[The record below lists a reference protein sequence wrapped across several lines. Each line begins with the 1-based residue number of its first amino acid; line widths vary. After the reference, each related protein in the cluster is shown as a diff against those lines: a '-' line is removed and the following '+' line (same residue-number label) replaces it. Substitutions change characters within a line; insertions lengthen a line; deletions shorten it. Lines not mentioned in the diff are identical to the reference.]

1 MPNSSLLSLKIAI
14 IGLGYVGLPV
24 AAAFAARGFD
34 VLGFDIDN
42 KRLDE
47 LRDGRDGTASVTSVE
62 LRQPSLSFS
71 NREEDL
77 RDRDVLIVAVPT
89 PVDEAKRPDLT
100 PFKGAAATVG
110 RNMKPGAISVFEST
124 VFPGATEEVAV
135 PILERESGL
144 RLGEG
149 FDVGYSPER
158 INPGDTARGF
168 AEITKIVS
176 ASSEAAT
183 DLLEALY
190 GAVVTA
196 GIHRAPSIKVAEAA
210 KVIEN
215 TQRDLN
221 IALMNELSMLFH
233 QMGID
238 TRDVLKGSATKWNF
252 LPFQPGLVGGHCI
265 GVDPY
270 YLTHKA
276 NEIGM
281 TPQVIL
287 AGRGTNEAMPAF
299 VAGKIIQESVR
310 LGLPMPPRVTVFGM
324 TYKADVPDTRNS
336 KVVDLIRELEK
347 FGAEVVVHD
356 PLADPHQVSE
366 EYGITLTPAED
377 LGAADVAVLAVPH
390 KQFSRGDDGW
400 QTLAGALKGKKGL
413 VADIPAQLDRNCVPD
428 GVRLWRL

>member
-1 MPNSSLLSLKIAI
+1 MPNTSIPSLKIAI

-24 AAAFAARGFD
+24 ATAFAASGFD
-34 VLGFDIDN
+34 VLGFDIN
-42 KRLDE
+42 HARLEE
-47 LRDGRDGTASVTSVE
+47 LRNGRDSTASVTSGD
-62 LRQPSLSFS
+62 LRQPTLSFS
-71 NREEDL
+71 DREQDL
-77 RDRDVLIVAVPT
+77 RDRDVFIVAVPT
-89 PVDEAKRPDLT
+89 PVDSAKRPDLS
-100 PFKGAAATVG
+100 PFESAAVTVG
-110 RNMKPGAISVFEST
+110 RNMKAGAISVFEST
-124 VFPGATEEVAV
+124 VYPGATEEVAV
-135 PILERESGL
+135 PILERESGM
-144 RLGEG
+144 RLGDG
-149 FDVGYSPER
+149 FEVGYSPER

-183 DLLEALY
+183 DLLVALY

-221 IALMNELSMLFH
+221 IALMNELAMLFH

-238 TRDVLKGSATKWNF
+238 TRDVLEGSATKWNF

-299 VAGKIIQESVR
+299 VAGKIIQESVK
-310 LGLPMPPRVTVFGM
+310 LGLPMPPRVTVLGM

-336 KVVDLIRELEK
+336 KVVDLIRELEQ
-347 FGAEVVVHD
+347 FGASVEVMD
-356 PLADPHQVSE
+356 PLADPGQVAE
-366 EYGITLTPAED
+366 EYGITLTPED
-377 LGAADVAVLAVPH
+377 RLTAADVAVLAVPH
-390 KQFSRGDDGW
+390 RQFCQEGIGW
-400 QTLAGALKGKKGL
+400 SAVTDVLKNGQGL
-413 VADIPAQLDRNCVPD
+413 VADIPARLDRTHVPE
-428 GVRLWRL
+428 GIRLWRL